1 MKRQEG
7 PTGGEKPAEG
17 AGFLIDEYIG
27 RFPEAVQE
35 KLEAMRRI
43 IARAA
48 PGAEEV
54 ISYGM
59 PAFRLGEILVYFA
72 AFAHHI
78 GFYPTSGPVAAFQE
92 ELKPYRT
99 SKGAVQFPLDRELP
113 ENLVACMTEFRVE
126 EVLAKAAAKAEKAPA
141 KGKKA

>member
-27 RFPEAVQE
+27 SFPEAVQE
-35 KLEAMRRI
+35 KLETMRRI
-43 IARAA
+43 IAGAA

-54 ISYGM
+54 ISYRM

-72 AFAHHI
+72 AFTRHI
-78 GFYPTSGPVAAFQE
+78 GFYPTSRPIVAFRD
-92 ELKPYRT
+92 ELKPYKT
-99 SKGAVQFPLDRELP
+99 SKGAVQFPLDKELP
-113 ENLVACMTEFRVE
+113 VELIQRMVRFRVDDSKT
-126 EVLAKAAAKAEKAPA
+126 AKE
-141 KGKKA
+141 